1 MMKMM
6 MVSGAGVCADS
17 IDTVVLFGGGGM
29 AVVVRFYYCS
39 QLLVVICDR
48 PTHRVKD
55 RPTNGPY
62 NAFLSFFCRRCQ
74 FCRCNFNINLLK
86 LC

>member
-1 MMKMM
+1 MMM

-17 IDTVVLFGGGGM
+17 MDTAVLFGGGGM

-48 PTHRVKD
+48 PTDPSCK
-55 RPTNGPY
+55 RPPDKRT
-62 NAFLSFFCRRCQ
+62 
-74 FCRCNFNINLLK
+74 I
-86 LC
+86 

>member
-1 MMKMM
+1 MMM

-17 IDTVVLFGGGGM
+17 MDTAALLA

-62 NAFLSFFCRRCQ
+62 NAFLSFFVPPLSILSLQ
-74 FCRCNFNINLLK
+74 L
-86 LC
+86 